1 MSSPTP
7 STAIGRPDLGATLEE
22 FDLEASRNGFVG
34 LKLFP
39 VVEVAEQSANIGK
52 IPIEQLLQE
61 SETNRASGGG
71 YSRGTYTFT
80 DFSYATEEHG
90 REEPVDDR
98 LSRIY
103 RRYFDA
109 EVIATKRARD
119 AVLRNL
125 ERRITTALT
134 TNASFTTGA
143 ASVVW
148 STAATA
154 TPVTD
159 ILTRMKAVRTAS
171 GMVPNTVV
179 MDWEAFLACIETAQ
193 VIDRLKYAGYDD
205 PKNIGPNALAQVFKV
220 EQVLIAGGIRNTAN
234 EAKTFSGASIWD
246 KTKVGVGY
254 VARTN
259 DVAEPCVG
267 RTFHWSADGSDIGAV
282 IETYRDETKR
292 CDIVRARMDTD
303 ELTCYSECWQLL
315 TGALP

>member
-7 STAIGRPDLGATLEE
+7 SAAVGRPDLGATLEE
-22 FDLEASRNGFVG
+22 FDLEGSRLGFVG
-34 LKLFP
+34 LKLMP
-39 VVEVAEQSANIGK
+39 VIEVAEQSANIGK

-61 SETNRASGGG
+61 SETDRASSGG
-71 YSRGTYTFT
+71 YSRGSYTFN
-80 DFSYATEEHG
+80 DFYYATKEQG

-98 LSRIY
+98 LARIY

-109 EVIATKRARD
+109 EVVATKRARD
-119 AVLRNL
+119 VVLRNH
-125 ERRITTALT
+125 ERRVTTKLT
-134 TNASFTTGA
+134 TTGSYTNAAATTL
-143 ASVVW
+143 W

-159 ILTRMKAVRTAS
+159 VLTRMKAVRLAC
-171 GMVPNTVV
+171 GMIPNTVV
-179 MDWEAFLACIETAQ
+179 MEWEAFLACIETAQ

-220 EQVLIAGGIRNTAN
+220 EQVLVAGGMRNTAN
-234 EAKTFSGASIWD
+234 EAKTFSGAGIWD

-259 DVAEPCVG
+259 DPAEPCVG

-282 IETYRDETKR
+282 IETYRDESRR
-292 CDIVRARMDTD
+292 CDVVRARMDTD
-303 ELTCYSECWQLL
+303 EKGMYDECWQII
-315 TGALP
+315 TGAL